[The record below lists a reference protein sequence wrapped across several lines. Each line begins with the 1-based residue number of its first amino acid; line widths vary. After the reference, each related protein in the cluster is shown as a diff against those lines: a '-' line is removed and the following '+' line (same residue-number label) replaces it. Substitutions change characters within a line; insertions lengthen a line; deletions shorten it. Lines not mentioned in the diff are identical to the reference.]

1 MAPDW
6 QPRHVELSGPSYAG
20 VMVSGTGVCPMVAKA
35 VACGRFFGLLIGEPI
50 EPMPESDAA
59 LMIQSTFRRDRAK
72 KDVLE
77 KRKYDEAAMVIGRK
91 GTALLAKRALDG
103 ANLQREA
110 AAQMEAATR
119 VQALQRRRM
128 VQRDMRRTC
137 AEGEVMKNAFRSR
150 SSLHVEAAP
159 PPAMKPKPPA
169 PRRVGGGFTRSS
181 TKARPQGT
189 RST

>member
-1 MAPDW
+1 
-6 QPRHVELSGPSYAG
+6 
-20 VMVSGTGVCPMVAKA
+20 MVAKA
-35 VACGRFFGLLIGEPI
+35 VACGRFFGLLIGEPV

-59 LMIQSTFRRDRAK
+59 LMIQSIFRRDRAK

-91 GTALLAKRALDG
+91 GTAYLAKRALDG
-103 ANLQREA
+103 ANSQRQA
-110 AAQMEAATR
+110 KAQMEAATR

-137 AEGEVMKNAFRSR
+137 AEGEAMNASRGR
-150 SSLHVEAAP
+150 SSLRAEAAP

-169 PRRVGGGFTRSS
+169 PKRVGGGFTRSS
-181 TKARPQGT
+181 TKARPHGSRLT
-189 RST
+189 